1 MEHESSMY
9 VSNSESP
16 GVSSKSIEANVSAL
30 ESKFTLVIKN
40 SSGLVETYV
49 PLRNELAAI
58 SSLRY

>member
-1 MEHESSMY
+1 MY

-16 GVSSKSIEANVSAL
+16 GVSSNSIEANVSAL